1 MPTEYGNDYGV
12 LQSGCWRVAVSTG
25 LASPEHAR
33 QLFASFLAHPGHHR
47 MFCAGLNLD
56 PITDGTLT
64 APMPFGDNIH
74 GTAYLGPMA
83 EELFVR
89 GAIGGGEPAWE
100 SLPEGSVLDIQ
111 VGS

>member
-1 MPTEYGNDYGV
+1 
-12 LQSGCWRVAVSTG
+12 VAVSTG